1 VKPVEKIIA
10 KIIKESGMRVI
21 FSALILFFSTYSFIW
36 SLLVSASEAFP
47 KGFYVPLRIFL
58 VAATGYFLVFSLIH
72 FFKTILK

>member
-1 VKPVEKIIA
+1 VETTIA
-10 KIIKESGMRVI
+10 TLIKESGVKVI

-58 VAATGYFLVFSLIH
+58 VAATGYFMAVSLIH